1 MVALVWLGQIAL
13 NSGMSSEITE
23 ANAVDIV
30 VAIKEADEMKRN
42 ITFIQCSLQ
51 AEFEDK
57 LRRKA
62 TELYAML

>member
-1 MVALVWLGQIAL
+1 MFHFHVRFAFFIDF
-13 NSGMSSEITE
+13 SSFKS
-23 ANAVDIV
+23 DIYV

-62 TELYAML
+62 TELYVM